1 MKYITIPSTT
11 IDEEKFHWISN
22 ADWDA
27 SVQKK
32 TYFFLS
38 GLPRSG
44 TTLLGA
50 ILEQNP
56 DIYVGPT
63 SPVLDFLLSFDNVFN
78 PDRNLFQA
86 FPKEDFRIRTL
97 SRIPDDWYS
106 DVDSPIIIDK
116 NRGWPRAIPY
126 SLLFTDNIKIIC
138 TVRSVLEVLS
148 SWILLNRKS
157 PDSFIDKGLKK
168 LNLTLTDDNRCEYLM
183 QEESGDVE
191 QALYSLKNGF
201 TDHLNFLHLIEYDD
215 LINDTKNTINGIY
228 NFLELPTYKHKYDNI
243 GHINQENDM
252 VHGMPEMHNV
262 KSTISRSENNPLDI
276 LSDNIIK
283 KYSDLE
289 FWR

>member
-1 MKYITIPSTT
+1 VKYITIPSTT
-11 IDEEKFHWISN
+11 IDEERFHWIPN

-27 SVQKK
+27 SVQRK

-63 SPVLDFLLSFDNVFN
+63 SPVLDFLISFDNVFN
-78 PDRNLFQA
+78 PNRNLFQA
-86 FPKEDFRIRTL
+86 FPKEDFRVRTL

-126 SLLFTDNIKIIC
+126 AKLFTDNIKIIC
-138 TVRSVLEVLS
+138 TVRSVLEILS

-157 PDSFIDKGLKK
+157 PNSFIDKGLKK

-191 QALYSLKNGF
+191 QALYSLKSGF
-201 TDHLNFLHLIEYDD
+201 TDHSNFLHLIEYDD
-215 LINDTKNTINGIY
+215 LINDTENTINRIY
-228 NFLELPTYKHKYDNI
+228 NFLKLPIYKHKYDNI

-283 KYSDLE
+283 KYSGLE

>member
-11 IDEEKFHWISN
+11 IEEERFHWIPN
-22 ADWDA
+22 TDWDA
-27 SVQKK
+27 SVQRK

-63 SPVLDFLLSFDNVFN
+63 SPVLDFIISFDNVFN

-106 DVDSPIIIDK
+106 DVDSSIIIDK
-116 NRGWPRAIPY
+116 IRGWPRAIPY
-126 SLLFTDNIKIIC
+126 AKLFTDNIKIIC
-138 TVRSVLEVLS
+138 TVRSVLEILS

-157 PDSFIDKGLKK
+157 PDSFIDKGLKQ

-183 QEESGDVE
+183 QEASGDVE
-191 QALYSLKNGF
+191 QALYSLKSGF
-201 TDHLNFLHLIEYDD
+201 TDHSNFLHLIEYDD
-215 LINDTKNTINGIY
+215 LISDTENIINGIY
-228 NFLELPTYKHKYDNI
+228 NYLELPIYKHKYDNI

-252 VHGMPEMHNV
+252 IHGMPEMHNV

-283 KYSDLE
+283 KYSNLE

>member
-1 MKYITIPSTT
+1 VKYITIPSTT
-11 IDEEKFHWISN
+11 DEERFHWTSN

-27 SVQKK
+27 SVQRK

-56 DIYVGPT
+56 DIYVGAT
-63 SPVLDFLLSFDNVFN
+63 SPVLEFLLSFDNTFN
-78 PDRNLFQA
+78 FNKTYHA
-86 FPKEDFRIRTL
+86 FPKEDFRVRTL

-106 DVDSPIIIDK
+106 DIDRPIIIDK
-116 NRGWPRAIPY
+116 NRGWPRVIPY
-126 SLLFTDNIKIIC
+126 AKLFTDNIKIIC
-138 TVRSVLEVLS
+138 TVRSVLEILS

-157 PDSFIDKGLKK
+157 PGSFIDKGLKK
-168 LNLTLTDDNRCEYLM
+168 LSLALTDDNRCEYLM
-183 QEESGDVE
+183 QEASGDVE
-191 QALYSLKNGF
+191 QALYSLKSGF
-201 TDHLNFLHLIEYDD
+201 TDHSNFLHLIEYDD
-215 LINDTKNTINGIY
+215 LINDTENTINGIY

-283 KYSDLE
+283 KYSNLE